1 MQAAEIRAHHKGHY
15 VTLNWGFLDTLTRSE
30 GQTMNTGVR
39 PHNLLVITA
48 CVVFVTLISLNVSA
62 QDRFSIENSADWD
75 NTIIDGSTSL
85 PSENSS
91 AFAGD
96 TIQLSI
102 EVSNSDT
109 TAGHDEWWFVMELD
123 GQTTPELTGFLE
135 GCLLY
140 TSPSPRD
147 KRQSRMP
154 SSA

>member
-1 MQAAEIRAHHKGHY
+1 
-15 VTLNWGFLDTLTRSE
+15 
-30 GQTMNTGVR
+30 MNTGVR

-96 TIQLSI
+96 RIQLSI
-102 EVSNSDT
+102 EVSNNDT
-109 TAGHDEWWFVMELD
+109 TA
-123 GQTTPELTGFLE
+123 
-135 GCLLY
+135 CLLY

-147 KRQSRMP
+147 ATLSRMP